1 METFKSDISFI
12 RVSKGNTAYSFL
24 PNGSIYEFAREPFV
38 ITQIPAGLTEEAVGN
53 IYLRVSQAD
62 GSRKVYPLCGAD
74 AAIKASESMLQFE
87 RNVEGI
93 ACRVTFCPLE
103 AEGAEGEDASVWIW
117 NISLSGN
124 GEHCDLVYVQDIG
137 VADRGALGA
146 NVLEQSQ

>member
-103 AEGAEGEDASVWIW
+103 AEGAE
-117 NISLSGN
+117 
-124 GEHCDLVYVQDIG
+124 
-137 VADRGALGA
+137 
-146 NVLEQSQ
+146 